1 MKSQSTYSS
10 GTSLL
15 KAQVQGLLGSSLQLS
30 FAGLPEK
37 KAYALW
43 TSVSS
48 ELTAIDKVFNA
59 GRADSEVYL
68 INESKVDV
76 ETSDTIKDALNL
88 NENYL
93 ILSKGYFDVHLGGE
107 NLDFGA
113 FAKAYTLERIAALM
127 KKGKVKDWFASFEG
141 SLVSAHGHGPYE
153 DCWTY
158 TLNSPETDDEIKQ
171 WELRDESL
179 ALSGNGVLV
188 NPLSGKEIDLSG
200 TLCSVKSKDSFE
212 AKVIGISVLLAPV
225 GSRAEIISSFAPA
238 EVEYFSL

>member
-1 MKSQSTYSS
+1 MKSQSSYSS
-10 GTSLL
+10 GTALL

-48 ELTAIDKVFNA
+48 ELAAIDKVFNA
-59 GRADSEVYL
+59 DRVDSEVSL
-68 INESKVDV
+68 INKSKVDI
-76 ETSDTIKDALNL
+76 ETSDTIKVALNL

-113 FAKAYTLERIAALM
+113 FAKAHTLERIAALM

-141 SLVSAHGHGPYE
+141 SLISAHGHGPYE

-158 TLNSPETDDEIKQ
+158 TLNSSETGDELKQ
-171 WELRDESL
+171 WELHDECL

-188 NPLSGKEIDLSG
+188 NPLAGKEVDLSG
-200 TLCSVKSKDSFE
+200 SLCAVRSKNPFE
-212 AKVIGISVLLAPV
+212 AKVIGMSVLLAPV
-225 GSRAEIISSFAPA
+225 GSRAEIISNFSPA

>member
-10 GTSLL
+10 GTALL
-15 KAQVQGLLGSSLQLS
+15 KAHVQGLLGSSLQLS
-30 FAGLPEK
+30 FVGLPEK

-48 ELTAIDKVFNA
+48 ELAAIDKVFNA
-59 GRADSEVYL
+59 GRADSEVCL
-68 INESKVDV
+68 INESKVDI

-88 NENYL
+88 NESYL

-113 FAKAYTLERIAALM
+113 FAKAHALECIAALM
-127 KKGKVKDWFASFEG
+127 KRGKVKDWFASFEG
-141 SLVSAHGHGPYE
+141 SLVSAHGHGPYG

-158 TLNSPETDDEIKQ
+158 TLNSPETDDEIRQ
-171 WELRDESL
+171 WELHDDSL
-179 ALSGNGVLV
+179 AFSGNGVLV
-188 NPLSGKEIDLSG
+188 NPLNGKDVDLSG
-200 TLCSVKSKDSFE
+200 SLCVVKSKNPFE
-212 AKVIGISVLLAPV
+212 AKVIGMSVLLAPV
-225 GSRAEIISSFAPA
+225 GIRAEIISSFAPA

>member
-15 KAQVQGLLGSSLQLS
+15 KAQVQGLLGSSLQLY

-43 TSVSS
+43 TSVSA
-48 ELTAIDKVFNA
+48 ELSTIDKVFNA
-59 GRADSEVYL
+59 GRTDSEVSL
-68 INESKVDV
+68 INGSKVDI

-113 FAKAYTLERIAALM
+113 FAKAHTLERIAAFM

-141 SLVSAHGHGPYE
+141 SIVSAHGHGPYG

-171 WELRDESL
+171 WELHDESL
-179 ALSGNGVLV
+179 ALSGNGTLV
-188 NPLSGKEIDLSG
+188 NPLNGKEIDLSG
-200 TLCSVKSKDSFE
+200 SLCAVKSKNPFE
-212 AKVIGISVLLAPV
+212 AKVIGMSVLLAPI
-225 GSRAEIISSFAPA
+225 GSRAEIISNFAPA